1 MFNRIRVVTMLM
13 MVLGVFALLQLVS
26 GGLLFSSLQ
35 QNQQSF
41 VISNDLRQQQSEL
54 TSTWDLMLQTRI
66 NLSRSSARMMMDA
79 SNQQSSAKNDL
90 LKNAKASLAQAETHY
105 AKFKTSHRCRKWQKP
120 AATLRKNISST
131 MRPRRTG
138 SVSGKRQYGRLLRAA
153 YAGNAKRARRG
164 AGQVRQR

>member
-54 TSTWDLMLQTRI
+54 TST
-66 NLSRSSARMMMDA
+66 
-79 SNQQSSAKNDL
+79 
-90 LKNAKASLAQAETHY
+90 
-105 AKFKTSHRCRKWQKP
+105 
-120 AATLRKNISST
+120 
-131 MRPRRTG
+131 
-138 SVSGKRQYGRLLRAA
+138 
-153 YAGNAKRARRG
+153 
-164 AGQVRQR
+164 